1 MEFLGNM
8 EIKVLEDKKNKLIF
22 EVEGMGHTF
31 INILK
36 NELWQDSHVKVA
48 TYNIKHPIVSKPKVI
63 VETDGSESPRAAL
76 TSAISRLKKTS
87 DRFRVEI
94 KKEVK

>member
-1 MEFLGNM
+1 M
-8 EIKVLEDKKNKLIF
+8 EIKVLEDKKNKIVF
-22 EVEGMGHTF
+22 EVEGIGHTF

-48 TYNIKHPIVSKPKVI
+48 TYNIRHPIASKPKII
-63 VETDGSESPRAAL
+63 VETDGSENPIAAL
-76 TSAISRLKKTS
+76 TSAVTRLKRTS
-87 DRFRVEI
+87 DKFRAEI